1 VVPHEEVMPRVRDCA
16 RAIAE
21 VPPDTVR
28 GLKEMYV
35 AQAAVAPVLAAER
48 EISRRHVPDWAGLD
62 KRRLA
67 VMERNRAQI
76 GGAQA

>member
-1 VVPHEEVMPRVRDCA
+1 
-16 RAIAE
+16 
-21 VPPDTVR
+21 VR

-48 EISRRHVPDWAGLD
+48 EIARRHVPDWAGLEQ
-62 KRRLA
+62 RRLA

-76 GGAQA
+76 GGGPA